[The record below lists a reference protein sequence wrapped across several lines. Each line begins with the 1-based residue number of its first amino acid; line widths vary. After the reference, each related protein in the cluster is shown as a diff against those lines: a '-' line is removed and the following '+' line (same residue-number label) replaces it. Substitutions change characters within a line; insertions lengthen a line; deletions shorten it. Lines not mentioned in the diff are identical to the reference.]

1 MTFKSV
7 NSVIKACYIALFI
20 ALLPVVAFY
29 LFLPQS
35 KFAYNFGLIP
45 GDVQHLQGVFFMPF
59 AHADSGHLW
68 GNTMQLFFGVLLVF
82 LHFRHLSKTIMFIQW
97 VGTGLILFFIGKTE
111 SLHIGSSGI
120 IYGLFSFLILAG
132 FIAGNRRLRLQSFML
147 LMYYGGMVWGI
158 FPWQEKVS
166 WEGHLSGAIA
176 GTLSAI
182 ILSKWYRTFTRD
194 KRPAWFY
201 DSAKWEDPYS
211 RFNRKD

>member
-1 MTFKSV
+1 
-7 NSVIKACYIALFI
+7 
-20 ALLPVVAFY
+20 
-29 LFLPQS
+29 
-35 KFAYNFGLIP
+35 
-45 GDVQHLQGVFFMPF
+45 
-59 AHADSGHLW
+59 
-68 GNTMQLFFGVLLVF
+68 
-82 LHFRHLSKTIMFIQW
+82 MFIQW

-194 KRPAWFY
+194 KRPAWFH